1 MRGDSLRD
9 LYAKALALFGLA
21 LLAAAGAIFD
31 YWPLNNEIP
40 TVARLRLQP
49 AGAPF
54 VPLPL
59 PSELPRVV
67 ALTADRAVR
76 PIHSL
81 PPATVPVAAVDEP
94 GPFVAA
100 IVASDAPVR
109 MTFGTPAA
117 LAAIDVPP
125 VAGPSLT
132 AITAVAPPDAIWGET
147 MPLMAPVPGTDDGS
161 TVGFVTGALKKT
173 GQSIA
178 RTGARTGAS
187 IRDALVSFGGAFRKI
202 L

>member
-21 LLAAAGAIFD
+21 LLAAAGALFD
-31 YWPLNNEIP
+31 YWPLTNEVP

-49 AGAPF
+49 AAAPS

-59 PSELPRVV
+59 ESELSPAIALTAERGVRPTRSLPAAPVPV
-67 ALTADRAVR
+67 ALTE
-76 PIHSL
+76 
-81 PPATVPVAAVDEP
+81 EP
-94 GPFVAA
+94 TPFVAT
-100 IVASDAPVR
+100 IVASAAPVR
-109 MTFGTPAA
+109 IAFGTRVS
-117 LAAIDVPP
+117 LASIDVPSTDEVP
-125 VAGPSLT
+125 LT
-132 AITAVAPPDAIWGET
+132 ATRAVEPPDEVVLE
-147 MPLMAPVPGTDDGS
+147 MVPLMAPAPGTDDGS
-161 TVGFVTGALKKT
+161 AVGFVTGALKKT